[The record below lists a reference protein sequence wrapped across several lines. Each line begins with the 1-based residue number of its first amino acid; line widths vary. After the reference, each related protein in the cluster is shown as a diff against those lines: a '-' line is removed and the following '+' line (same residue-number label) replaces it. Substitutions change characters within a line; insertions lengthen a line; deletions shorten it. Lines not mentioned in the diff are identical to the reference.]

1 MKYRGICKLECI
13 FYLEYELLIKMRSK
27 LADEQEKEEKKCG
40 APLGN
45 TGRLKQLYDKTT
57 TVTKK
62 YDKVK
67 NGYSSVNNAKNKV
80 QNGCRWFESGE
91 VHPTSA
97 TAAQQPPK
105 QAAVNMVSQSVTV
118 SQM

>member
-1 MKYRGICKLECI
+1 MN
-13 FYLEYELLIKMRSK
+13 SK
-27 LADEQEKEEKKCG
+27 STNEQAEEEDEKKSG

-45 TGRLKQLYDKTT
+45 TGRMKQLYDKTT

-67 NGYSSVNNAKNKV
+67 NGYNSANNTKNKI
-80 QNGCRWFESGE
+80 QKGYRWFESGE

-97 TAAQQPPK
+97 TATQ
-105 QAAVNMVSQSVTV
+105 QAAVNTV
-118 SQM
+118 SQGATVPQV